1 MKYLKNEPLRK
12 HTSFRIGGPADYFCT
27 PKNREELAEALK
39 FASVRGLPVAIMG
52 AGTNLLP
59 LDKGWRGLVIRLLGG
74 LDQIKVRGRFVEAG
88 SGVLLPKLLSVLSR
102 KGLGGLEFLAGIPG
116 TLGGALAMN
125 AGAWQKEI
133 GRFVD
138 QVTVMDIKGEI
149 SFLKRKELGFKHRAS
164 ALQKGDLIVIEAK
177 LKLRKSPPKVIK
189 GKIAEFLKQR
199 RDTQPLGIPN
209 AGCVFKNP
217 KDRYAGKLIQDAG
230 CKGLRVGDAQVSLK
244 HANFILNLG
253 EAKAADVIRLMT
265 LVQRRVKVKLEPEIK
280 IMVKSPHAF

>member
-1 MKYLKNEPLRK
+1 MKYLKNEPLKK

-27 PKNREELAEALK
+27 PKNRAELAEALK
-39 FASVRGLPVAIMG
+39 FASVRNLPVAIMG

-88 SGVLLPKLLSVLSR
+88 SGVLLPKLINVLSR

-116 TLGGALAMN
+116 TLGGALVMN
-125 AGAWQKEI
+125 AGAWKKEI

-138 QVTVMDIKGEI
+138 QVTIINAKGEAET
-149 SFLKRKELGFKHRAS
+149 LKGKELGFKHRTS
-164 ALQKGDLIVIEAK
+164 KLQRNQVIVIDAK
-177 LKLRKSPPKVIK
+177 LKLRKSSPKIIK
-189 GKIAEFLKQR
+189 AKIAEFLKKR
-199 RDTQPLGIPN
+199 RESQPLGIPN

-217 KDRYAGKLIQDAG
+217 KGRYAGKLIQAAG
-230 CKGLRVGDAQVSLK
+230 CKGLRVGDAQVSHK
-244 HANFILNLG
+244 HANFIVNLG

-265 LVQRRVKVKLEPEIK
+265 LVQKRVKVKLEPEIK